1 MARPK
6 GPVRRRI
13 QVTLNDEAWAMVEEI
28 SGLTGDPKAKLLAEI
43 FESTLPSF
51 INTIEA
57 LRLAKEQ
64 PREAQRLVQN
74 FAAKSVMYLQQ
85 EQLNLDASITAAE
98 KRKRG
103 RPRKHAP

>member
-6 GPVRRRI
+6 GPKRRRI

-28 SGLTGDPKAKLLAEI
+28 SGLTGDPKARLLAEI

-51 INTIEA
+51 VATIEA

-74 FAAKSVMYLQQ
+74 FAAKSVMDLQQ
-85 EQLNLDASITAAE
+85 EQLDLDAKITASE